1 MPVISMFYGIVV
13 ALFYEDRGQHH
24 RPHIHVRYQGAKA
37 AVAIDTG
44 EVLAGDF
51 PVRQLKLVQAWIEL
65 HREELMADWALAQ
78 EGVEPFRIAPLQ

>member
-1 MPVISMFYGIVV
+1 MPVISMFYGFVV

-24 RPHIHVRYQGAKA
+24 RPHIHVRYQGTKA

-51 PVRQLKLVQAWIEL
+51 PCASSNSCRLGLNCTA
-65 HREELMADWALAQ
+65 RS
-78 EGVEPFRIAPLQ
+78 